1 MAQPMRPFRL
11 PILLTLLTLIGLII
25 VQNRPLNDLELWSP
39 WAEGTSIYV
48 LYKHTGNDGIFSHK
62 VGYIQVL
69 SEPYRM
75 TQRLLIEMKSKQGH
89 LRLQQELQID
99 FLPTLNE
106 QTRINKG
113 LNHQHRG
120 YQFRWRELTQERSG
134 FWGKADA
141 QLSFGDGLVTR
152 SKQTQSSQWCR
163 YWSKPKRILPQAQTE
178 IPFVTLTSK
187 SRASDASISS
197 LAEGKCSSAYPLPQS
212 MWMWLV
218 GHNQNDASFM
228 VSNKRSSFLLFNER
242 TGLAETI
249 VEHQSSQKNSQRW
262 LSNEPPSS
270 QFTLHF
276 DHELSQ
282 YDESSHNRL
291 IWRGERISW
300 SRSLLGSIHDHAMT
314 QTMDQLQYVKIIG
327 TQLPWHRVKWVEL
340 DLNTPLSPLV
350 TDYQHIDVNPS
361 HSEHRY
367 HIVLKNR
374 SKQSQVANRM
384 KITLSPSTLPVGS
397 QLSIAAQDLQAR
409 LMITQPTPINVA
421 RLLQVSLAW
430 MKDHLEYQVHRSTPD
445 VNHTLKRGLGDCN
458 EQSLVFVELLK
469 AFGVK
474 AEMVFG
480 LVYIEN
486 NRWGFHAWA
495 RVLVDDVWFYV
506 DPSRGRLI
514 DHPGYMAFA
523 TGDLSQQAS
532 LGRLVGQV
540 HGLVISWS
548 Q

>member
-69 SEPYRM
+69 NEPHRM

-89 LRLQQELQID
+89 LRLQQELQIN
-99 FLPTLNE
+99 FLPTLNKKVF
-106 QTRINKG
+106 INKG
-113 LNHQHRG
+113 LSYQHKG
-120 YQFRWRELTQERSG
+120 YHFRWRELTQEQSG
-134 FWGKADA
+134 FWGATET
-141 QLSFGDGLVTR
+141 QLSFGDGLVTK
-152 SKQTQSSQWCR
+152 SNQPQSSQWCR
-163 YWSKPKRILPQAQTE
+163 HWSKAKSIVPTQQTE
-178 IPFVTLTSK
+178 ISFVALASK
-187 SRASDASISS
+187 NGVSHASVSS
-197 LAEGKCSSAYPLPQS
+197 LAEGNCSSDYPLPQS
-212 MWMWLV
+212 MWIWLV
-218 GHNQNDASFM
+218 EYDQNDASSEL
-228 VSNKRSSFLLFNER
+228 SNHRSSFLLFNER
-242 TGLAETI
+242 TGLAQTI
-249 VEHQSSQKNSQRW
+249 VEHQSSQKNSQSW
-262 LSNEPPSS
+262 LSNESPSS
-270 QFTLHF
+270 RFTLHF
-276 DHELSQ
+276 DHDLSR
-282 YDESSHNRL
+282 YDESSHEQL
-291 IWRGERISW
+291 IWRGERILW
-300 SRSLLGSIHDHAMT
+300 SQSLLGSTHDHAMT
-314 QTMDQLQYVKIIG
+314 QTMNELQYVKIPG
-327 TQLPWHRVKWVEL
+327 TKLPWHRIKWVEL
-340 DLNTPLSPLV
+340 DLNTPLSPLA
-350 TDYQHIDVNPS
+350 THYQHIDVNPS

-367 HIVLKNR
+367 HVILKGR
-374 SKQSQVANRM
+374 SNQAQIAKQM
-384 KITLSPSTLPVGS
+384 KITLSPSTLPLGS
-397 QLSIAAQDLQAR
+397 QLSISAQDLQTR
-409 LMITQPTPINVA
+409 LKITHPTPINVA
-421 RLLQVSLAW
+421 KLLQVSLAW
-430 MKDHLEYQVHRSTPD
+430 MQEHIEYQVHRSTPD
-445 VNHTLKRGLGDCN
+445 INHTLKRGLGDCN

-514 DHPGYMAFA
+514 DHPGYMPFA